1 MTYRA
6 ALRTT
11 RIIHAAITASIG
23 IYGLI
28 LVNLGA
34 QHGAVTPPRL
44 APAALFGILGAIGA
58 VILVAVVPFVR
69 SALMPRGAGGPLDL
83 SQTVSREDPQL
94 QRYRTANILSW
105 ALCESVAI
113 MGLVA
118 AILYGRG
125 LYYVPYGAVALVAL
139 LVLAPRRDTFARALG

>member
-23 IYGLI
+23 LYGLI
-28 LVNLGA
+28 LVELGLQRGSA
-34 QHGAVTPPRL
+34 TPPAL
-44 APAALFGILGAIGA
+44 APAVLFGILGAVGA
-58 VILVAVVPFVR
+58 VILVGVVPFVR
-69 SALMPRGAGGPLDL
+69 SALMPRGGGGQVDL
-83 SQTVSREDPQL
+83 SGSVSRDDARL

-118 AILYGRG
+118 AMLYGHG
-125 LYYVPYGAVALVAL
+125 LYYVPYGAVAFVAL
-139 LVLAPRRDTFARALG
+139 LVLTPRRDAFARALG